1 MIDVT
6 CGSIIAAQVSE
17 QNLSGIGFVKTV
29 YLLLNIDV
37 LNYYCIKLVDIVY
50 YIYTTVFV
58 FQLNAIIDIVYYIY
72 TIVFVFQSSYCCIQ
86 HRDIVYYIY
95 TSECYNYA

>member
-1 MIDVT
+1 MNVYMYNVVYIP
-6 CGSIIAAQVSE
+6 QKVSE

-50 YIYTTVFV
+50 YIYTIVFV
-58 FQLNAIIDIVYYIY
+58 FQLNV
-72 TIVFVFQSSYCCIQ
+72 TIMHNLHNI
-86 HRDIVYYIY
+86 
-95 TSECYNYA
+95 